1 MKMIRRFFLPAIT
14 FLTALIFTL
23 RLISL
28 QLINSSYK
36 LLSDG
41 NAVIENSI
49 YPERGYIY
57 DRNNKLLASNQPV
70 YNLMAIPENIA
81 LFDTLEL
88 SKSLG
93 ISKSELIKKINL
105 ARSYSVKLPSVIV
118 GQISKEDNASIQEKI
133 WKYQGFFLQKNS
145 VRNYP
150 VPVASNILGYVS
162 EVNKNDIK
170 KDNYYRLGELI
181 GRQGIEEY
189 YEDLFRGTKGKKFY
203 QKVRFNRIIGSYED
217 GEFDIESK
225 GAQNL
230 ILTIDRELQEYGE
243 RLLQNKRG
251 GIVAIEPKTGE
262 VLSLVSAPSYD
273 PNLLVGRKRSKNYQK
288 LALDTLA
295 KPLFDRGLQAQYAP
309 GSPFKTLNALI
320 ALQEG
325 VIQPKTA
332 YLCKKGHYYAR
343 GMFMECHCRHG
354 TKNNLH
360 SGIYRSCN
368 TYFANIYR
376 KIIDEAG
383 STVEEG
389 MNIWNRHLKSFGLG
403 NYLGYDLPVGKKGFI
418 PDSKYY
424 DYWYKEGG
432 WKSAT
437 VVSNAIGQGELLTT
451 PIQMA
456 NFTAAIAN
464 RGYFIQP
471 HFLKSVSDGT
481 LDKVYEKM
489 MTSIDSIHFE
499 TVIDGMHQ
507 VVERGPAR
515 VAKIKG
521 IDVCGKTG
529 TVENFMKIDGV
540 KTALTDHSI
549 FIAFAPKNDPKI
561 ALAVYVENGYWGARW
576 AAPIASLMIEKY
588 LNGKVS
594 RKWLEDRMMNGS
606 LLAEYDKPYSGK
618 PFEINE

>member
-1 MKMIRRFFLPAIT
+1 MIRRFFLPFVT
-14 FLTALIFTL
+14 LLTAIIFVG

-28 QLINSSYK
+28 QLLNSSYK

-57 DRNNKLLASNQPV
+57 DRNQKLLVSNQPV
-70 YNLMAIPENIA
+70 YDLMAIPENIT

-88 SKSLG
+88 SKILG
-93 ISKSELIKKINL
+93 VPKTELKKQIKTAKTF
-105 ARSYSVKLPSVIV
+105 SVKLPSIIV
-118 GQISKEDNASIQEKI
+118 GKISKERNAVIQEKI

-150 VPVASNILGYVS
+150 VPIASNLLGYVS
-162 EVNKNDIK
+162 EVNKNDMIR
-170 KDNYYRLGELI
+170 DNYYRLGELI

-189 YEDLFRGTKGKKFY
+189 YESFLRGRKGKKFF
-203 QKVRFNRIIGSYED
+203 QKDRFNRIIGSYEEGKYD
-217 GEFDIESK
+217 VPKE

-230 ILTIDRELQEYGE
+230 ILTIDSELQQYGE
-243 RLLQNKRG
+243 ELLKNKRG
-251 GIVAIEPKTGE
+251 GIVAIEPRTGE

-273 PNLLVGRKRSKNYQK
+273 PSILVGRKRSKNYRK

-309 GSPFKTLNALI
+309 GSPFKTINALV

-325 VIQPKTA
+325 VIDDKTA
-332 YLCKKGHYYAR
+332 YLCQKGHYYAR
-343 GMFMECHCRHG
+343 GVFMECHCRPG
-354 TKNNLH
+354 TKNNLL

-368 TYFANIYR
+368 TYFANTYR
-376 KIIDEAG
+376 RIIDRAG
-383 STVEEG
+383 INVEEG
-389 MNIWNRHLKSFGLG
+389 MNIWNSHLKSFGLG

-418 PDSKYY
+418 PDADYY
-424 DYWYKEGG
+424 NYWYKKGG

-464 RGYFIQP
+464 RGYYIQP
-471 HFLKSVSDGT
+471 HFLKSVSNGV
-481 LDKVYEKM
+481 LDKVYEKKT
-489 MTSIDSIHFE
+489 TSIDSIHFE
-499 TVIDGMHQ
+499 KVIEGMFQ
-507 VVERGPAR
+507 VVERGTAR
-515 VAKIKG
+515 VAKIRG
-521 IDVCGKTG
+521 VEVCGKTG

-540 KTALTDHSI
+540 KTQMTDHSI
-549 FIAFAPKNDPKI
+549 FIAFAPKDDPKI

-588 LNGKVS
+588 LNGSVK
-594 RKWLEDRMMNGS
+594 RKWLEDRMLNGS
-606 LLAEYDKPYSGK
+606 LLAEYEKPYLGK
-618 PFEINE
+618 PFVINE

>member
-1 MKMIRRFFLPAIT
+1 MIRRFFLPFVT
-14 FLTALIFTL
+14 LLTAIIFVG

-28 QLINSSYK
+28 QLLNSSYK

-57 DRNNKLLASNQPV
+57 DRNQKLLVSNQPV
-70 YNLMAIPENIA
+70 YDLMAIPENIT

-88 SKSLG
+88 SKILG
-93 ISKSELIKKINL
+93 VPKTELKKQIKTAKTF
-105 ARSYSVKLPSVIV
+105 SVKLPSIIV
-118 GQISKEDNASIQEKI
+118 GKISKERNAVIQEKI

-150 VPVASNILGYVS
+150 VPIASNLLGYVS
-162 EVNKNDIK
+162 EVNKNDMIR
-170 KDNYYRLGELI
+170 DNYYRLGELI

-189 YEDLFRGTKGKKFY
+189 YESFLRGRKGKKFF
-203 QKVRFNRIIGSYED
+203 QKDRFNRIIGSYEEGKYD
-217 GEFDIESK
+217 VPKE

-230 ILTIDRELQEYGE
+230 ILTIDSELQRYGE
-243 RLLQNKRG
+243 ELLKNKRG
-251 GIVAIEPKTGE
+251 GIVAIEPRTGE

-273 PNLLVGRKRSKNYQK
+273 PSILVGRERSKNYRK

-309 GSPFKTLNALI
+309 GSPFKTINALV

-325 VIQPKTA
+325 VIDDKTA
-332 YLCKKGHYYAR
+332 YLCQKGHYYAR
-343 GMFMECHCRHG
+343 GVFMECHCRPG
-354 TKNNLH
+354 TKNNLL

-368 TYFANIYR
+368 TYFANTYR
-376 KIIDEAG
+376 RIIDRAG
-383 STVEEG
+383 INVEEG
-389 MNIWNRHLKSFGLG
+389 MNIWNSHLKSFGLG

-418 PDSKYY
+418 PDADYY
-424 DYWYKEGG
+424 NYWYKKGG

-464 RGYFIQP
+464 RGYYIQP
-471 HFLKSVSDGT
+471 HFLKSVNNGV
-481 LDKVYEKM
+481 LDKVYEKKT
-489 MTSIDSIHFE
+489 TSIDSIHFE
-499 TVIDGMHQ
+499 KVIEGMFQ
-507 VVERGPAR
+507 VVERGTAR
-515 VAKIKG
+515 VAKIRG
-521 IDVCGKTG
+521 VEVCGKTG

-540 KTALTDHSI
+540 KTQMTDHSI
-549 FIAFAPKNDPKI
+549 FIAFAPKDDPKI

-588 LNGKVS
+588 LNGSVK
-594 RKWLEDRMMNGS
+594 RKWLEDRMLNGS
-606 LLAEYDKPYSGK
+606 LLAEYEKPYLGK
-618 PFEINE
+618 PFVINE

>member
-1 MKMIRRFFLPAIT
+1 MIRRFFLPFVT
-14 FLTALIFTL
+14 LLTAIVFVG

-28 QLINSSYK
+28 QLLNSSYK

-57 DRNNKLLASNQPV
+57 DRNQKLLVSNQPV
-70 YNLMAIPENIA
+70 YDLMAIPENIT

-88 SKSLG
+88 SKILG
-93 ISKSELIKKINL
+93 VPKTELKKQIKTAKTF
-105 ARSYSVKLPSVIV
+105 SVKLPSIIV
-118 GQISKEDNASIQEKI
+118 GKISKERNAVIQEKI

-150 VPVASNILGYVS
+150 VPIASNLLGYVS
-162 EVNKNDIK
+162 EVNKNDMK
-170 KDNYYRLGELI
+170 RDNYYRLGELI

-189 YEDLFRGTKGKKFY
+189 YESFLRGRKGKKFF
-203 QKVRFNRIIGSYED
+203 QKDRFNRIIGSYEEGKYD
-217 GEFDIESK
+217 VPKE

-230 ILTIDRELQEYGE
+230 ILTIDSELQRYGE
-243 RLLQNKRG
+243 ELLKNKRG
-251 GIVAIEPKTGE
+251 GIVAIEPRTGE
-262 VLSLVSAPSYD
+262 VLSLVSAPGYD
-273 PNLLVGRKRSKNYQK
+273 PSILVGRKRSKNYRK

-309 GSPFKTLNALI
+309 GSPFKTINALV

-325 VIQPKTA
+325 VIDDKTA
-332 YLCKKGHYYAR
+332 YLCQKGHYYAR
-343 GMFMECHCRHG
+343 GMFMECHCRPG
-354 TKNNLH
+354 TKNNLL

-368 TYFANIYR
+368 TYFANTYR
-376 KIIDEAG
+376 RIIDRAG
-383 STVEEG
+383 ENVEEG
-389 MNIWNRHLKSFGLG
+389 MNIWNSHLKSFGLG
-403 NYLGYDLPVGKKGFI
+403 NYLGYDLPVGKKGLI
-418 PDSKYY
+418 PDADYY
-424 DYWYKEGG
+424 NYWYKKGG

-464 RGYFIQP
+464 RGYYIQP
-471 HFLKSVSDGT
+471 HFLKSVSNGV
-481 LDKVYEKM
+481 LDKVYEKKP
-489 MTSIDSIHFE
+489 TSIDSIHFE
-499 TVIDGMHQ
+499 KVIEGMFQ
-507 VVERGPAR
+507 VVERGTAR
-515 VAKIKG
+515 VAKIRG
-521 IDVCGKTG
+521 VEMCGKTG

-540 KTALTDHSI
+540 KTQMTDHSI
-549 FIAFAPKNDPKI
+549 FIAFAPKDDPKI

-588 LNGKVS
+588 LNGSVK
-594 RKWLEDRMMNGS
+594 RKWLEDRMLNGS
-606 LLAEYDKPYSGK
+606 LLAEYEKPYLGK
-618 PFEINE
+618 PFVINE

>member
-1 MKMIRRFFLPAIT
+1 MIRRFFLPFVT
-14 FLTALIFTL
+14 LLTAIVFVG

-28 QLINSSYK
+28 QLLNSSYK

-57 DRNNKLLASNQPV
+57 DRNQKLLVSNQPV
-70 YNLMAIPENIA
+70 YDLMAIPENIT

-88 SKSLG
+88 SKILG
-93 ISKSELIKKINL
+93 VSKTELKKQIKTAKTF
-105 ARSYSVKLPSVIV
+105 SVKLPSIIV
-118 GQISKEDNASIQEKI
+118 GKISKEHNAVIQEKI

-150 VPVASNILGYVS
+150 VPIASNLLGYVS
-162 EVNKNDIK
+162 EVNKNDMK
-170 KDNYYRLGELI
+170 RDNYYRLGELI

-189 YEDLFRGTKGKKFY
+189 YESFLRGRKGKKFF
-203 QKVRFNRIIGSYED
+203 QKDRFNRIIGSYEEGKYD
-217 GEFDIESK
+217 VPKE

-230 ILTIDRELQEYGE
+230 ILTIDSELQRYGE
-243 RLLQNKRG
+243 ELLKNKRG
-251 GIVAIEPKTGE
+251 GIVAIEPRTGE

-273 PNLLVGRKRSKNYQK
+273 PSILVGRKRSKNYRK

-309 GSPFKTLNALI
+309 GSPFKTINALV

-325 VIQPKTA
+325 VIDDKTD
-332 YLCKKGHYYAR
+332 YLCQKGHYYAR
-343 GMFMECHCRHG
+343 GMFMECHCRPG
-354 TKNNLH
+354 TKNNLL

-368 TYFANIYR
+368 TYFANTYR
-376 KIIDEAG
+376 RIIDRAG
-383 STVEEG
+383 ENVGEG
-389 MNIWNRHLKSFGLG
+389 MNIWNSHLKSFGLG

-418 PDSKYY
+418 PDADYY
-424 DYWYKEGG
+424 NYWYKKGG

-464 RGYFIQP
+464 RGYYIQP
-471 HFLKSVSDGT
+471 HFLKSVNNGI
-481 LDKVYEKM
+481 LDKVYEKKT
-489 MTSIDSIHFE
+489 TSIDSIHFE
-499 TVIDGMHQ
+499 KVIEGMFQ
-507 VVERGPAR
+507 VVERGTAK
-515 VAKIKG
+515 VAKISG
-521 IDVCGKTG
+521 VEVCGKTG

-540 KTALTDHSI
+540 KTQMTDHSI
-549 FIAFAPKNDPKI
+549 FIAFAPKDDPKI

-588 LNGKVS
+588 LNGSVK
-594 RKWLEDRMMNGS
+594 RKWLEDRMLNGS
-606 LLAEYDKPYSGK
+606 LLAEYEKPYLGK
-618 PFEINE
+618 PFVINE

>member
-1 MKMIRRFFLPAIT
+1 MIRRFFLPFVT
-14 FLTALIFTL
+14 LLTAIVFVG

-28 QLINSSYK
+28 QLLNSSYK

-57 DRNNKLLASNQPV
+57 DRNQKLLVSNQPV
-70 YNLMAIPENIA
+70 YDLMAIPENIT

-88 SKSLG
+88 SKILG
-93 ISKSELIKKINL
+93 VPKTELKKQIKTAKTF
-105 ARSYSVKLPSVIV
+105 SVKLPSIIV
-118 GQISKEDNASIQEKI
+118 GKISKERNAVIQEKV

-150 VPVASNILGYVS
+150 VPIASNLLGYVS
-162 EVNKNDIK
+162 EVNKNDMK
-170 KDNYYRLGELI
+170 RDNYYRLGELI

-189 YEDLFRGTKGKKFY
+189 YESFLRGRKGKKFF
-203 QKVRFNRIIGSYED
+203 QKDRFNRIIGSYEEGKYD
-217 GEFDIESK
+217 VPKE

-230 ILTIDRELQEYGE
+230 ILTIDSELQRYGE
-243 RLLQNKRG
+243 ELLKNKRG
-251 GIVAIEPKTGE
+251 GIVAIEPRTGE

-273 PNLLVGRKRSKNYQK
+273 PSILVGRKRSKNYRK

-309 GSPFKTLNALI
+309 GSPFKTINALV

-325 VIQPKTA
+325 VIDDKTD
-332 YLCKKGHYYAR
+332 YLCQKGHYYAR
-343 GMFMECHCRHG
+343 GMFMECHCRPG
-354 TKNNLH
+354 TKNNLL

-368 TYFANIYR
+368 TYFANTYR
-376 KIIDEAG
+376 RIIDRAG
-383 STVEEG
+383 ENVGEG
-389 MNIWNRHLKSFGLG
+389 MNIWNSHLKSFGLG

-418 PDSKYY
+418 PDADYY
-424 DYWYKEGG
+424 NYWYKKGG

-464 RGYFIQP
+464 RGYYIQP
-471 HFLKSVSDGT
+471 HFLKSVNNGI
-481 LDKVYEKM
+481 LDKVYEKKT
-489 MTSIDSIHFE
+489 TSIDSIHFE
-499 TVIDGMHQ
+499 KVIEGMFQ
-507 VVERGPAR
+507 VVERGTAK
-515 VAKIKG
+515 VAKISG
-521 IDVCGKTG
+521 VEVCGKTG

-540 KTALTDHSI
+540 KTQMTDHSI
-549 FIAFAPKNDPKI
+549 FIAFAPKDDPKI

-588 LNGKVS
+588 LNGSVK
-594 RKWLEDRMMNGS
+594 RKWLEDRMLNGS
-606 LLAEYDKPYSGK
+606 LLAEYEKPYLGK
-618 PFEINE
+618 PFVINE

>member
-1 MKMIRRFFLPAIT
+1 MIRRFFLPFVT
-14 FLTALIFTL
+14 LLTAIVFVG

-28 QLINSSYK
+28 QLLNSSYK

-57 DRNNKLLASNQPV
+57 DRNQKLLVSNQPV
-70 YNLMAIPENIA
+70 YDLMAIPENIT

-88 SKSLG
+88 SKILG
-93 ISKSELIKKINL
+93 VPKTELKKQIKTAKTF
-105 ARSYSVKLPSVIV
+105 SVKLPSIIV
-118 GQISKEDNASIQEKI
+118 GKISKEHNAVIQEKI

-150 VPVASNILGYVS
+150 VPIASNLLGYVS
-162 EVNKNDIK
+162 EVNKNDMK
-170 KDNYYRLGELI
+170 RDNYYRLGELI

-189 YEDLFRGTKGKKFY
+189 YESFLRGRKGKKFF
-203 QKVRFNRIIGSYED
+203 QKDRFNRIIGSYEEGKYD
-217 GEFDIESK
+217 VPKE

-230 ILTIDRELQEYGE
+230 ILTIDSELQRYGE
-243 RLLQNKRG
+243 ELLKNKRG
-251 GIVAIEPKTGE
+251 GIVAIEPRTGE

-273 PNLLVGRKRSKNYQK
+273 PSILVGRKRSKNYRK

-309 GSPFKTLNALI
+309 GSPFKTINALV

-325 VIQPKTA
+325 VIDYKTA
-332 YLCKKGHYYAR
+332 YLCQKGHYYAR
-343 GMFMECHCRHG
+343 GMFMECHCRPG
-354 TKNNLH
+354 TKNNLL

-368 TYFANIYR
+368 TYFANTYR
-376 KIIDEAG
+376 RIIDRAG
-383 STVEEG
+383 ENVGEG
-389 MNIWNRHLKSFGLG
+389 MNIWNSHLKSFGLG

-418 PDSKYY
+418 PDADYY
-424 DYWYKEGG
+424 NYWYKKGG

-464 RGYFIQP
+464 RGYYIQP
-471 HFLKSVSDGT
+471 HFLKSVSNGV
-481 LDKVYEKM
+481 LDKVYEKKT
-489 MTSIDSIHFE
+489 TSIDSIHFE
-499 TVIDGMHQ
+499 KVIEGMFQ
-507 VVERGPAR
+507 VVERGTAR
-515 VAKIKG
+515 VAKIRG
-521 IDVCGKTG
+521 VEVCGKTG

-540 KTALTDHSI
+540 KTQMTDHSI
-549 FIAFAPKNDPKI
+549 FIAFAPKDDPKI

-576 AAPIASLMIEKY
+576 AAPIASLMVEKY
-588 LNGKVS
+588 LNGSVK
-594 RKWLEDRMMNGS
+594 RKWLEDRMLNGS
-606 LLAEYDKPYSGK
+606 LLAEYEKPYLGK
-618 PFEINE
+618 PFVINE